1 MEWGWKQ
8 IFVGTSGVR
17 IGDISVPVQVST
29 FYSVFIWHISK
40 DTPII
45 PKGRQGP
52 VLISSSQAKSQP
64 GTLRQRE
71 PAATFPASVRRR
83 PWPTAISTAWE
94 KPNSITLSG
103 SKLVGDQLR
112 ASFEPASVMEF
123 SFKTKA
129 RVSERLAFRLLR
141 DREMVGGRSNQ
152 RRQTA
157 SPTPNLLRH
166 HTIKQRHGHTHKQRL
181 IDEHRTA

>member
-52 VLISSSQAKSQP
+52 VLISSSQAESPP
-64 GTLRQRE
+64 GTLRKRE

-94 KPNSITLSG
+94 KPNSITLAG
-103 SKLVGDQLR
+103 SKLVADRFETKFHYAIWFEACRRPGSNQLR
-112 ASFEPASVMEF
+112 TFFEPASEW
-123 SFKTKA
+123 KLALNKGT
-129 RVSERLAFRLLR
+129 RV
-141 DREMVGGRSNQ
+141 
-152 RRQTA
+152 
-157 SPTPNLLRH
+157 
-166 HTIKQRHGHTHKQRL
+166 
-181 IDEHRTA
+181 